1 MNTAY
6 EIIALIVAIAI
17 VVALTI
23 NFPTQVLSAIA
34 GAAAMHFTQQW
45 ITDEDLQ

>member
-6 EIIALIVAIAI
+6 EIITLIVAIAI

-23 NFPTQVLSAIA
+23 TFPTQVLSAIA
-34 GAAAMHFTQQW
+34 GAVAMHFAQRW
-45 ITDEDLQ
+45 ITEDDQ